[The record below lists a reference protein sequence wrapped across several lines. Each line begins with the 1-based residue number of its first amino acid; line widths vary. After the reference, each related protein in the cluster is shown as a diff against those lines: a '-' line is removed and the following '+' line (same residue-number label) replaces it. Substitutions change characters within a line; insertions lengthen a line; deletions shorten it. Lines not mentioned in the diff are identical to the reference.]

1 VNVRPLTRDDAPA
14 VAALVRGGERR
25 GEESQTGATKLYE
38 RVGMHVE
45 SATAVFEKGLR

>member
-1 VNVRPLTRDDAPA
+1 VNVRPLTRDD
-14 VAALVRGGERR
+14 ERR

-45 SATAVFEKGLR
+45 SATAVFEKGFR